1 MFTNPLNRKYQA
13 GGPTPTDDERKDM
26 KGFITWIKSNVEGFK
41 DKSVEEIAQSISD
54 MAKSEEGKKSVQELY
69 SKYQKS
75 KKQKTKLADGGKMQY
90 FICKHSRGG
99 NVDCGC
105 GGMVVRA
112 EPGMQLPERRVRR
125 ASSRNMEDAP
135 DTGYV
140 TRRRVGYADV
150 DGNRTV
156 YEDAVVDGTSA
167 QTWVTSDGQGG
178 YKVAQ
183 RIPIQGGWRDVEYNP
198 DTWQYKAITGRL
210 ADYFNRP
217 VRTTK
222 SRVAPIIGLFPGSTK
237 SGEINN
243 TLADG
248 GIISEQVGGPILTRR
263 QARELSGLN
272 RGYSRSDFQT
282 AMANARLGLRNEGL
296 RGRALRQAA
305 RNMVAG
311 IQPTTVER
319 QNLTDNTVPEIVVN
333 PTIQQAATLA
343 ELPTREQPTNT
354 NRRRRDYAQS
364 GDYNTNVDTNVV
376 LDIPVVTSEGL
387 TGRKNRFTGLRRQV
401 VPTQSI
407 QTSPTYSDSVYT
419 NPNVPAGGWSPE
431 RMREDI
437 YQFGPGVPWERAGL
451 IEEPEKP
458 TVIDWSKSSTWDPY
472 IRMNN
477 GPLSPYQMELI
488 RVLTANPNATIND
501 LRGGWTPETF
511 AAAKQKFGFK
521 CGGKVEKHQDA
532 NGKIYDRYIY
542 PEDKNGASS
551 EHILTPGQHF
561 SLYKIK
567 SEKVPGKVD
576 SLFVFG
582 RGRGDMI
589 GPTVVNRASRLWIN
603 PTKAVDNI
611 WWTNGIKA
619 SPFNSLRSEWES
631 YKTKSIPK
639 KK

>member
-1 MFTNPLNRKYQA
+1 MFNNPLNRKYQT
-13 GGPTPTDDERKDM
+13 GGSVEDE
-26 KGFITWIKSNVEGFK
+26 GFYSWLKSNVKEFK
-41 DKSVEEIAQSISD
+41 DYSID
-54 MAKSEEGKKSVQELY
+54 QIKEGVRKMEQTEEGRKASASLKKSYEEY
-69 SKYQKS
+69 KKS
-75 KKQKTKLADGGKMQY
+75 KSSTKSKFADGGKMQS
-90 FICKHSRGG
+90 FICKHAHGG

-217 VRTTK
+217 ARTTK
-222 SRVAPIIGLFPGSTK
+222 LRVAPIIGLFPGSTK
-237 SGEINN
+237 SGEVDN
-243 TLADG
+243 TLAEG
-248 GIISEQVGGPILTRR
+248 GIISEQPGGPVLTRR
-263 QARELSGLN
+263 QARELSGLK

-282 AMANARLGLRNEGL
+282 AMANADLALRNAGL
-296 RGRALRQAA
+296 RGKELRQAK
-305 RNMVAG
+305 RRMVAG
-311 IQPTTVER
+311 INVEPTPEVI
-319 QNLTDNTVPEIVVN
+319 LTDNTVPEIVVN

-343 ELPTREQPTNT
+343 ELPTRETLAQPMNT
-354 NRRRRDYAQS
+354 NRRIRDYAQS

-376 LDIPVVTSEGL
+376 LDMPVVTSEDL
-387 TGRKNRFTGLRRQV
+387 TGRKNRFTGLRRQET
-401 VPTQSI
+401 PTQS
-407 QTSPTYSDSVYT
+407 TSTLPTYSESVYT
-419 NPNVPAGGWSPE
+419 SPNSQTGGWSPE
-431 RMREDI
+431 RMREDM
-437 YQFGPGVPWERAGL
+437 YQFGPGVPWGRAGL

-551 EHILTPGQHF
+551 EHILTPGQQF